1 MTESEAIKACNTI
14 VFVALSGI
22 QRAPLNM
29 TKNELAEAIRMAV
42 KALAE
47 VQQYRDT
54 TLSPEQV
61 RTLQNHFVD
70 VSLRLGEY
78 MAIGT
83 VEELE
88 TASKYLRLV
97 KMCGTVGK
105 VIEKCAEYEEI
116 GTPEECRTAI
126 EKQTAKT
133 PDFEADGSYGDYDE
147 IGYDTWICPS
157 CGEHYEI
164 DHGRYE
170 YCPCCGQ
177 KVSWDDWEDT

>member
-1 MTESEAIKACNTI
+1 MTENEVLEYLKRANRQHEMLGIIPGSNMGNTIIKA
-14 VFVALSGI
+14 L
-22 QRAPLNM
+22 
-29 TKNELAEAIRMAV
+29 E
-42 KALAE
+42 E

-97 KMCGTVGK
+97 KMCGTVGR
-105 VIEKCAEYEEI
+105 VIEECAEYEEKRH
-116 GTPEECRTAI
+116 T
-126 EKQTAKT
+126 
-133 PDFEADGSYGDYDE
+133 
-147 IGYDTWICPS
+147 
-157 CGEHYEI
+157 
-164 DHGRYE
+164 GRMPISGRKAE
-170 YCPCCGQ
+170 R
-177 KVSWDDWEDT
+177 